1 MKKSKTDAW
10 AVREGVACLGRP
22 ARGWPQ
28 LARAVRRMFALG
40 ARGVA
45 FAWLLDARVIHRG
58 LGRLEQ
64 LMLDR
69 QLRRLVRYDTLPCA
83 LVVRA
88 ELLEWGRGLACALA
102 RMGGVLGVFTQEDRA
117 LSWAHGQA
125 MVFCREANWR
135 TEGIARTLHK
145 PVPGPLGQ

>member
-22 ARGWPQ
+22 VRGWTQ

-45 FAWLLDARVIHRG
+45 FAWLLDARVIHRR

-64 LMLDR
+64 LVLDR

-88 ELLEWGRGLACALA
+88 ELLDWG
-102 RMGGVLGVFTQEDRA
+102 M
-117 LSWAHGQA
+117 
-125 MVFCREANWR
+125 
-135 TEGIARTLHK
+135 
-145 PVPGPLGQ
+145 